1 MKLSPAPCEINDF
14 GEDISII
21 RPRKNS
27 NKTNISS
34 IFLYKIHTEH
44 FFSALVLNILP
55 ENSLNEAGSLW
66 CLVNL
71 TEKQAE
77 IYSKHYPIEKL

>member
-1 MKLSPAPCEINDF
+1 MP
-14 GEDISII
+14 
-21 RPRKNS
+21 
-27 NKTNISS
+27 